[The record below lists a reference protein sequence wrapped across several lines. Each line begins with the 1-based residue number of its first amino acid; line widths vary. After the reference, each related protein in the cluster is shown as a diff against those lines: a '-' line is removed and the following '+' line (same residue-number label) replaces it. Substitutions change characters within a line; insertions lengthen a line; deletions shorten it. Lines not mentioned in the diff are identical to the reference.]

1 MPHMTAPLRF
11 LPPFSAC
18 MKTLNIICGSDP
30 IQRTRQMDK
39 KTGQCSYLQNL
50 TDKNG
55 NRIQRVYDLVED
67 QDKRLWI
74 ATMGAGLFYYDLKT
88 GQSVYDPKFNAATK
102 KYKWISCLLYAGDNH
117 LYVGTYDGIRC
128 IDLST
133 DDFKTEEI
141 LSRHIIH
148 SLYEDPQATSG

>member
-1 MPHMTAPLRF
+1 M
-11 LPPFSAC
+11 
-18 MKTLNIICGSDP
+18 
-30 IQRTRQMDK
+30 
-39 KTGQCSYLQNL
+39 
-50 TDKNG
+50 
-55 NRIQRVYDLVED
+55 YDLVED

-88 GQSVYDPKFNAATK
+88 GQSVYDPKFNAATE

-133 DDFKTEEI
+133 DDSRLKKSCPDTSSTPFMKT
-141 LSRHIIH
+141 
-148 SLYEDPQATSG
+148 PKATSG